1 MVVCTQWSTKA
12 PNNKKE
18 WCNTMKLKKK
28 VKRPVKRSVE
38 VFEQTP
44 VQQKTQARK
53 KGPNTLPSDEYPK
66 VYNKRILVRQ
76 EDTFRQYL
84 DISVKRFNEDDDIV
98 NPYFVQVTMYQESEK
113 YTGYLK
119 GKTVYFPLDN
129 LYEVLDEL
137 SECEDEC
144 QHLVDE
150 E

>member
-1 MVVCTQWSTKA
+1 
-12 PNNKKE
+12 
-18 WCNTMKLKKK
+18 MKLKKK

-44 VQQKTQARK
+44 VQQNIQAKK

-119 GKTVYFPLDN
+119 GKTIYFPLDN
-129 LYEVLDEL
+129 LYEVLEEFSDCEE
-137 SECEDEC
+137 ECEPLIGE
-144 QHLVDE
+144 
-150 E
+150 